1 MKSKGHNNL
10 MERKINKL
18 ANCHVE
24 VVVNVDKDLWKK
36 AQEKAFNNLAKN
48 VSIPGFRPGKAPM
61 HLIKGHVDQSRVF
74 NDAVNGVLNP
84 VYEDILKNEDIQPVA
99 RPTFDVTKLSEDEL
113 ELKVVLVTRP
123 EVNIGQYTGYTLG
136 KEDPEVTEE
145 DINKAID
152 ELRSQNS
159 TFIVKDDKA
168 EMGDIV
174 VIDFEGTI
182 NGVAFDGGKASNH
195 ELELGSKSFIPGFEE
210 QLVGVSLG
218 DEVDVKV
225 KFPENYGSDEISGK
239 DAVFHVV
246 VHEVKRRVL
255 PQLDDEFIKDLNLA
269 NVGNIDQ
276 LRENRRKQ
284 LVNTKMNTVR
294 TNYINKLLEEIKKVS
309 TFDIASEILDE
320 EKVSRQK
327 NLEDRLMKSGLGL
340 DQYLELVKKSK
351 EDLDAELLAEA
362 KKGLE
367 SYLVMDKIAEKEN
380 ISLTEEEVEFEL
392 AKLADQYQMTM
403 DQIKSAIGQNMNGF
417 TQNLLMQKIESFL
430 FDNNN

>member
-1 MKSKGHNNL
+1 MSRRSRCQCGQRPLEKGP
-10 MERKINKL
+10 R
-18 ANCHVE
+18 
-24 VVVNVDKDLWKK
+24 
-36 AQEKAFNNLAKN
+36 KAFNNLAKN

-225 KFPENYGSDEISGK
+225 KFPENYG
-239 DAVFHVV
+239 
-246 VHEVKRRVL
+246 
-255 PQLDDEFIKDLNLA
+255 Q
-269 NVGNIDQ
+269 
-276 LRENRRKQ
+276 
-284 LVNTKMNTVR
+284 
-294 TNYINKLLEEIKKVS
+294 
-309 TFDIASEILDE
+309 
-320 EKVSRQK
+320 
-327 NLEDRLMKSGLGL
+327 MKS
-340 DQYLELVKKSK
+340 LEKMLFSTLSFTKSNVV
-351 EDLDAELLAEA
+351 
-362 KKGLE
+362 
-367 SYLVMDKIAEKEN
+367 SYHNDNSLKI
-380 ISLTEEEVEFEL
+380 
-392 AKLADQYQMTM
+392 
-403 DQIKSAIGQNMNGF
+403 
-417 TQNLLMQKIESFL
+417 
-430 FDNNN
+430 

>member
-1 MKSKGHNNL
+1 

-84 VYEDILKNEDIQPVA
+84 VYEDILKNEDIQPAA

-225 KFPENYGSDEISGK
+225 KFPENYGPDEISGK

>member
-1 MKSKGHNNL
+1 

-24 VVVNVDKDLWKK
+24 IVVNVDKDLWKK

-61 HLIKGHVDQSRVF
+61 HLIKGHVDQGKVF

-84 VYEDILKNEDIQPVA
+84 VYEDILKNEDIQPVT
-99 RPTFDVTKLSEDEL
+99 RPAFDVTKLSEDEL

-123 EVNIGQYTGYTLG
+123 EVNVGQYTGYTLG

-145 DINKAID
+145 DINKSIE
-152 ELRSQNS
+152 ELRSQNA
-159 TFIVKDDKA
+159 TFIVKDGKA

-182 NGVAFDGGKASNH
+182 NGTAFDGGKASNH

-210 QLVGVSLG
+210 QLVGASLG
-218 DEVDVKV
+218 EEVDVKV
-225 KFPENYGSDEISGK
+225 TFPENYGPDEISGK

-246 VHEVKRRVL
+246 VHEVKHRVL
-255 PQLDDEFIKDLNLA
+255 PQLDDEFIKDLNLP
-269 NVGNIDQ
+269 NVGNVDQ

-284 LVNTKMNTVR
+284 LLTTKTNTVR
-294 TNYINKLLEEIKKVS
+294 TNYINKLLEEIKKLS
-309 TFDIASEILDE
+309 TFEIANEILDE
-320 EKVSRQK
+320 EKASRQK
-327 NLEDRLMKSGLGL
+327 SLEDRLMQSGLGI

-403 DQIKSAIGQNMNGF
+403 DQIKSAIGQNMTGF
-417 TQNLLMQKIESFL
+417 TQNLLMQKIEGFL

>member
-1 MKSKGHNNL
+1 

-74 NDAVNGVLNP
+74 NDAINGVLNP

-225 KFPENYGSDEISGK
+225 KFPENYGPDEISGK

>member
-225 KFPENYGSDEISGK
+225 KFPENYGPDEISGK

>member
-1 MKSKGHNNL
+1 

-99 RPTFDVTKLSEDEL
+99 RPNFDVTKLSEDEL

-225 KFPENYGSDEISGK
+225 KFPENYGPDEISGK

>member
-1 MKSKGHNNL
+1 

-24 VVVNVDKDLWKK
+24 IVVNVDKDLWKK

-61 HLIKGHVDQSRVF
+61 HLIKGHVDQGKVF

-84 VYEDILKNEDIQPVA
+84 VYEDILKNEDIQPVT
-99 RPTFDVTKLSEDEL
+99 RPAFDVTKLSEDEL

-123 EVNIGQYTGYTLG
+123 EVNVGQYTGYTLG

-145 DINKAID
+145 DINKSIE
-152 ELRSQNS
+152 ELRSQNA
-159 TFIVKDDKA
+159 TFIVKDGKA

-182 NGVAFDGGKASNH
+182 NGTAFDGGKASNH

-210 QLVGVSLG
+210 QLVGASLG
-218 DEVDVKV
+218 EEVDVEV
-225 KFPENYGSDEISGK
+225 TFPENYGPDEISGK

-246 VHEVKRRVL
+246 VHEVKHRVL
-255 PQLDDEFIKDLNLA
+255 PQLDDEFIKDLNLP
-269 NVGNIDQ
+269 NVGNVDQ

-284 LVNTKMNTVR
+284 LLTTKTNTVR
-294 TNYINKLLEEIKKVS
+294 TNYINKLLEEIKKLS
-309 TFDIASEILDE
+309 TFEIANEILDE
-320 EKVSRQK
+320 EKASRQK
-327 NLEDRLMKSGLGL
+327 SLEDRLMQSGLGI

-403 DQIKSAIGQNMNGF
+403 DQIKSAIGQNMTGF
-417 TQNLLMQKIESFL
+417 TQNLLMQKIEGFL

>member
-1 MKSKGHNNL
+1 

-225 KFPENYGSDEISGK
+225 KFPENYGPDEISGK

>member
-1 MKSKGHNNL
+1 

>member
-1 MKSKGHNNL
+1 

-24 VVVNVDKDLWKK
+24 IVVNVDKDLWKK

-61 HLIKGHVDQSRVF
+61 HLIKGHVDQFRVF

-99 RPTFDVTKLSEDEL
+99 RPNFDVTKLSEDEL

-309 TFDIASEILDE
+309 TFDIAM
-320 EKVSRQK
+320 KF
-327 NLEDRLMKSGLGL
+327 LMK
-340 DQYLELVKKSK
+340 KKFHG
-351 EDLDAELLAEA
+351 
-362 KKGLE
+362 KKI
-367 SYLVMDKIAEKEN
+367 SRIA
-380 ISLTEEEVEFEL
+380 
-392 AKLADQYQMTM
+392 
-403 DQIKSAIGQNMNGF
+403 
-417 TQNLLMQKIESFL
+417 
-430 FDNNN
+430 

>member
-1 MKSKGHNNL
+1 

-113 ELKVVLVTRP
+113 ELKVVLVARP

-225 KFPENYGSDEISGK
+225 KFPENYGPDEISGK

>member
-1 MKSKGHNNL
+1 

-24 VVVNVDKDLWKK
+24 IVVNVDKDLWKK

-61 HLIKGHVDQSRVF
+61 HLIKGHVDQGKVF

-84 VYEDILKNEDIQPVA
+84 VYEDILKNEDIQPVT
-99 RPTFDVTKLSEDEL
+99 RPAFDVTKLSEDEL

-123 EVNIGQYTGYTLG
+123 EVNVGQYTGYTLG

-145 DINKAID
+145 DINKSIE
-152 ELRSQNS
+152 ELRSQNA
-159 TFIVKDDKA
+159 TFIVKDGKA

-182 NGVAFDGGKASNH
+182 NGTAFDGGKASNH

-210 QLVGVSLG
+210 QLVGANLG
-218 DEVDVKV
+218 EEVDVKV
-225 KFPENYGSDEISGK
+225 TFPENYGPDEISGK

-246 VHEVKRRVL
+246 VHEVKHRVL
-255 PQLDDEFIKDLNLA
+255 PQLDDEFIKDLNLP
-269 NVGNIDQ
+269 NVGNVDQ

-284 LVNTKMNTVR
+284 LLTTKTNTVR
-294 TNYINKLLEEIKKVS
+294 TNYINKLLEEIKKLS
-309 TFDIASEILDE
+309 TFEIANEILDE
-320 EKVSRQK
+320 EKASRQK
-327 NLEDRLMKSGLGL
+327 SLEDRLMQSGLGI

-403 DQIKSAIGQNMNGF
+403 DQIKSAIGQNMTGF
-417 TQNLLMQKIESFL
+417 TQNLLMQKIEGFL

>member
-1 MKSKGHNNL
+1 

-36 AQEKAFNNLAKN
+36 AQEKALNNLAKN

-225 KFPENYGSDEISGK
+225 KFPENYGPDEISGK

>member
-1 MKSKGHNNL
+1 

-84 VYEDILKNEDIQPVA
+84 VYEDILKNEDVQPVA

-225 KFPENYGSDEISGK
+225 KFPENYGPDEISGK

>member
-113 ELKVVLVTRP
+113 ELKVVLVARP

-225 KFPENYGSDEISGK
+225 KFPENYGPDEISGK

>member
-1 MKSKGHNNL
+1 

-225 KFPENYGSDEISGK
+225 KFPENYGPDEISGK

-327 NLEDRLMKSGLGL
+327 NLEDRLMQSGLGL

>member
-1 MKSKGHNNL
+1 

-74 NDAVNGVLNP
+74 NDAINGVLNP

>member
-1 MKSKGHNNL
+1 

-174 VIDFEGTI
+174 VIDFEGTV

-225 KFPENYGSDEISGK
+225 KFPENYGPDEISGK

-327 NLEDRLMKSGLGL
+327 NLEDRLMQSGLGL

-417 TQNLLMQKIESFL
+417 TQNLLMQKIENFL